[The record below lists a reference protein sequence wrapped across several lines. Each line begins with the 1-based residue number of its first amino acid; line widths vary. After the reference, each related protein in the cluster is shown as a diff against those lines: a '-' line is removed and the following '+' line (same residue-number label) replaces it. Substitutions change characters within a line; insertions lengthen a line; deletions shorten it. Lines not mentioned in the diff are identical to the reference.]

1 MHRPCSSARYAFR
14 SKLRWSEHSRTVV
27 AALDP
32 PGWNCRAVDEFNH
45 TGKCY
50 PEEGWHFEERNG
62 RRVAVRDITP
72 SQEDRDLDIN
82 TANAWKDLT
91 NDQRREIL
99 AGRATIYTYFD
110 FEPPPSKK

>member
-1 MHRPCSSARYAFR
+1 M
-14 SKLRWSEHSRTVV
+14 V